1 MNTPTNNRKS
11 KPKKLWLEKS
21 ANYLLYLI
29 TCLLVGTGFIL
40 AYRLPHGREAR
51 EWTVLGMGRHD
62 WGDWHLWLGFAFIAL
77 ILLHLYF
84 VRNWLMRVAVKRR
97 GWLLLLSLGVGFAL
111 ALGGLFA
118 PVQKPSTQTMDG
130 EATSMQ
136 GRGGE
141 GRGYGGGR

>member
-11 KPKKLWLEKS
+11 KHKKLWLEKS

-29 TCLLVGTGFIL
+29 TCLLAGTGFIL

-97 GWLLLLSLGVGFAL
+97 GWLLLLSLGVGFTL

-118 PVQKPSTQTMDG
+118 PVQKPSTQTKDG

-136 GRGGE
+136 GRG
-141 GRGYGGGR
+141 YGGGR